1 MARNEH
7 KKVLHQLSKAYHQVH
22 ETVEHIESPAMK
34 KKKEKD
40 KAYQKYMWD
49 VGEYNKPGGTKY
61 YDKKPEAADYGLSE
75 DAEDVDHLV
84 AEVKKR
90 TQNWMAREGP
100 TGQRMTAEQAFK
112 AAIEMIQFDL
122 GSYTI
127 DNIEL

>member
-1 MARNEH
+1 MARNDH

-40 KAYQKYMWD
+40 KAYQKFMWD

-75 DAEDVDHLV
+75 DAEGVDHIS
-84 AEVKKR
+84 E
-90 TQNWMAREGP
+90 
-100 TGQRMTAEQAFK
+100 
-112 AAIEMIQFDL
+112 AIKEMIKTFLDNDEFEGGLQDAFDL
-122 GSYTI
+122 TIEQIGDSLGYYTI
-127 DNIEL
+127 DNIGL